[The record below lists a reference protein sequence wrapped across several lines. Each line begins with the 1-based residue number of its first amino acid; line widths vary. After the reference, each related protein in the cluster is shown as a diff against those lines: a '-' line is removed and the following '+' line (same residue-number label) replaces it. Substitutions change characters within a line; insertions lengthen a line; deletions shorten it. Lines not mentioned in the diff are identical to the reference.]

1 MRSIFAGIDLH
12 SNNAVCGLVDETG
25 QRLKR
30 QKLPNQLHP
39 IVNFLNP
46 YKGELKEVGVEAT
59 FNWYWLVDGLQ
70 AEGFPVVLANPA
82 AMQQYEGVKHTDDES
97 DAFFVAELLRLG
109 ILPTGHICE
118 RKLRPFRDMLRRR
131 LLLVRQRTSQLLSLK
146 SLYARNTGQT
156 LSQGEVKALEL
167 EEVPQLFSHPADQLI
182 AGEQLKVMEQ
192 LHQGIR
198 QIERA
203 VEAVADKLPC
213 YAGLQGLP
221 GIGRILGLTITM
233 ETAGVE
239 RFPSP

>member
-1 MRSIFAGIDLH
+1 
-12 SNNAVCGLVDETG
+12 
-25 QRLKR
+25 
-30 QKLPNQLHP
+30 
-39 IVNFLNP
+39 
-46 YKGELKEVGVEAT
+46 VEAT

-156 LSQGEVKALEL
+156 LSQGGVKALEL

-192 LHQGIR
+192 LNQGIR

-203 VEAVADKLPC
+203 VEAVADPLPC

-239 RFPSP
+239 RFPSPGDYAS